1 MFLVP
6 AAEAKGDLYSVLSKV
21 EWFLTDTA
29 AAAAGRTMAVE
40 TIAREAATR
49 REFIVV

>member
-29 AAAAGRTMAVE
+29 AAGRTMAVE